1 MGGEGKKA
9 VGEGQPNSRHGDN
22 AEQEAWGP
30 AAWLGGS
37 MQAVTSNLARL
48 PAHILL
54 KPNTQRMRAISPFSR
69 IVKPVM
75 GLTGGHRAVWRGHLS
90 YLRSDLSLVSQDRL
104 FFFCPKHHQHRNYP
118 CPSCAATC
126 CVGNVCTLISSC
138 PLPVM
143 VKAGDRWDAREK

>member
-69 IVKPVM
+69 IVKPAQPVM
-75 GLTGGHRAVWRGHLS
+75 GLTGGHRAAWRGHLS
-90 YLRSDLSLVSQDRL
+90 SLRSDLSLVSQDRL
-104 FFFCPKHHQHRNYP
+104 FFFFFAQSTTNTGTTLVLLVQPLAVLETFVHSSRPAP
-118 CPSCAATC
+118 CQ
-126 CVGNVCTLISSC
+126 
-138 PLPVM
+138 
-143 VKAGDRWDAREK
+143 